1 LKREVVSYRFS
12 KPINAPLRF
21 VYDWCTDY
29 REDDF
34 KIIGVKARRL
44 ILEKTKSRAV
54 FIIQPKGTNVG
65 TAINI
70 VRFYPPKGWALNSIR
85 AERDTTGHY
94 RLRKLGP
101 SSTKLDIRFKLKWK
115 MIPTSTKAGLLR
127 HLDEVWNKY
136 AAALER
142 EYKRNQKKSFAR
154 ETNVPIVPPT

>member
-1 LKREVVSYRFS
+1 MKRAFVSYRFS
-12 KPINAPLRF
+12 KAINAPLRF

-54 FIIQPKGTNVG
+54 FINQPKGTNIG

-70 VRFYPPKGWALNSIR
+70 VTFHPPNGWNLNSIR
-85 AERDTTGHY
+85 AERDTRGHY
-94 RLRKLGP
+94 RLRKFGP
-101 SSTKLDIRFKLKWK
+101 GGTKLDILFKLEWK
-115 MIPTSTKAGLLR
+115 MAPTSTKTGLVR
-127 HLDEVWNKY
+127 HLDEIWEKY

-142 EYKRNQKKSFAR
+142 DYKRNQRKLRKG
-154 ETNVPIVPPT
+154 N

>member
-1 LKREVVSYRFS
+1 LKRAIVSYRFS
-12 KPINAPLRF
+12 KAITAPLRF

-54 FIIQPKGTNVG
+54 FINQPKGTHVG

-70 VRFYPPKGWALNSIR
+70 VTFHPPNGWGLNSIR
-85 AERDTTGHY
+85 AERDTIGHY

-101 SSTKLDIRFKLKWK
+101 GSTKLDILFKLNWK
-115 MIPTSTKAGLLR
+115 TAPTSTKAGLLR
-127 HLDEVWNKY
+127 HLDEMWGKY

-142 EYKRNQKKSFAR
+142 EYKRNQKRLRKG
-154 ETNVPIVPPT
+154 N